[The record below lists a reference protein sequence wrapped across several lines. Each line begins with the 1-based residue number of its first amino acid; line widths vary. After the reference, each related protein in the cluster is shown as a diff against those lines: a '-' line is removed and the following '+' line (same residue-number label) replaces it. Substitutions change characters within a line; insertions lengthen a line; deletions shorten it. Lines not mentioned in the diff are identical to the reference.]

1 MVFEGTGIVH
11 MMQFVA
17 VISTHTLNT
26 KASGVSVV
34 IIQFKLHL
42 SVTSVLHFILDP
54 WDRHNVLVYY
64 L

>member
-11 MMQFVA
+11 FHPHPKHK
-17 VISTHTLNT
+17 SFWW
-26 KASGVSVV
+26 VSVV

-42 SVTSVLHFILDP
+42 NITPALHFILDP